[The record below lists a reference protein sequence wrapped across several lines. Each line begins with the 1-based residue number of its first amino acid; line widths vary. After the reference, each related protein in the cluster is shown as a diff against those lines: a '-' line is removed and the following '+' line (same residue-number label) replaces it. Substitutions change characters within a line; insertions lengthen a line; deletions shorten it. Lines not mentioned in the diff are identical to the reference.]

1 MKHSNNM
8 VNKKGLMDPI
18 HIITGVLLILGG
30 VLYLLNQGNWGLII
44 ASIGLL
50 TEAIKQ
56 VVK

>member
-1 MKHSNNM
+1 MFRMASS
-8 VNKKGLMDPI
+8 KKAQMDPI
-18 HIITGVLLILGG
+18 HLIVAVLLILGG
-30 VLYLLNQGNWGLII
+30 VLYMINLNNWGLVV